1 MIERIYIKDFALID
15 ELEVQFGQGL
25 NILTGQTGAGKS
37 VILGALNMVLGERAD
52 TEIIR
57 QGANKAIAE
66 AEIRINDDPL
76 ILSLLN
82 EHDIDRADPIILRRE
97 IRQSGSR
104 AFINDSPVAVSV
116 LRKTG
121 DLLVDLHGQHDH
133 QLLLKEEHHRKL
145 VDAFSDVQRQVS
157 AYRTAF
163 EEARTRRNELLD
175 LKKREDELREKAEMY
190 RYQLKELEE
199 LELDAGRLAEMDEEM
214 NKLDHAE
221 ELDRQAALINELGSR
236 ADINVM
242 DLLGQIQLALQEM
255 AEIEHEFKNYVE
267 ELNTATISLRE
278 LLDATERY
286 RNNIEFNPERLNHLR
301 SQRNE
306 LRRLEKKYNRSPEE
320 LITYREQLRSELD
333 LADNVDLEVE
343 KKRQELNNSIDQL
356 KQAANDLSAGRA
368 QIGERLGKQIC
379 EVLARLGIPH
389 AQFRLHQ
396 QPLADENGWMELNGT
411 KVTPTAHGCEHVA
424 FHISTNRGEEPRPM
438 AKTAS
443 GGEISRVMLALKSV
457 LAEEQHLPV
466 MIFDEIDTGISG
478 AVAEQVGDTM
488 RRLSRQCQIIAITH
502 QAQIASQADHHYRV
516 EKHEDD
522 HRTLTH
528 ITPLDQDQH
537 IREVAALISG
547 TEVSENAVAS
557 AREMVAKASD
567 S

>member
-15 ELEVQFGQGL
+15 ELEVQFGKGL

-57 QGANKAIAE
+57 QGASKAIAE
-66 AEIRINDDPL
+66 AEIYAGSDPQ
-76 ILSLLN
+76 ILTLLDEN
-82 EHDIDRADPIILRRE
+82 EIDRSDPIILRRE
-97 IRQSGSR
+97 IRQNGSR
-104 AFINDSPVAVSV
+104 AFINDSPVSV
-116 LRKTG
+116 TLLRKTG

-145 VDAFSDVQRQVS
+145 VDSFSSVTPALNSYRK
-157 AYRTAF
+157 AYD
-163 EEARTRRNELLD
+163 EARKKRNELTELQQ
-175 LKKREDELREKAEMY
+175 REQELREKAEMY
-190 RYQLKELEE
+190 RYQLNELDE
-199 LELDAGRLAEMDEEM
+199 LELDASRLEEMDEEM
-214 NKLDHAE
+214 KKLDYAE
-221 ELDRQAALINELGSR
+221 ELDRQAALINELGSS
-236 ADINVM
+236 AEVNVM
-242 DLLGQIQLALQEM
+242 DLLGQIQQALREM
-255 AEIEHEFKNYVE
+255 AEIEKEFKSYVE
-267 ELNTATISLRE
+267 ELNTATISLQE

-286 RNNIEFNPERLNHLR
+286 RNSIEFNPQRLDQLR

-306 LRRLEKKYNRSPEE
+306 LRRVEKKYNRSSEE
-320 LITYREQLRSELD
+320 LISYREELRNELD
-333 LADNVDLEVE
+333 LADNVDLEIE
-343 KKRQELNNSIDQL
+343 QKQQEFNKSLEHLAD
-356 KQAANDLSAGRA
+356 AALTLSNARA
-368 QIGERLGKQIC
+368 KIGEKLGTDIC
-379 EVLARLGIPH
+379 RVLARLGIPH

-396 QPLADENGWMELNGT
+396 QWLEEEGGWLMLDERPI
-411 KVTPTAHGCEHVA
+411 KPVPHGCEHVA

-478 AVAEQVGDTM
+478 AVSEQVGDTM

-522 HRTLTH
+522 ERTLTR
-528 ITPLDQDQH
+528 ITPLSDEQH
-537 IREVAALISG
+537 IREVASLISG
-547 TEVSENAVAS
+547 AEVSENAVAS
-557 AREMVAKASD
+557 AREMVAKATGS
-567 S
+567 